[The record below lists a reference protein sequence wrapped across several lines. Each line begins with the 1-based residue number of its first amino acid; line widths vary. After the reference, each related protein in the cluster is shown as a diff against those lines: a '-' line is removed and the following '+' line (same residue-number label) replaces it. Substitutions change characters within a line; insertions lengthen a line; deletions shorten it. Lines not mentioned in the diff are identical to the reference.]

1 MRLTILAAWHELI
14 DPERPIL
21 LHIVK
26 PTPQNFNTES
36 TLLHVLIER
45 NGHPPTHSAGVT
57 VVCHD
62 HAHASLYHFAI
73 SSARQI
79 AAQSVLREARLQD
92 LCSLRFCVVSYDN
105 VPLRDDI
112 LDEFES
118 GFVSPSRRL
127 VLVRMPHS
135 GRLRLLPEDD

>member
-1 MRLTILAAWHELI
+1 M
-14 DPERPIL
+14 
-21 LHIVK
+21 K
-26 PTPQNFNTES
+26 PARQNVNTES